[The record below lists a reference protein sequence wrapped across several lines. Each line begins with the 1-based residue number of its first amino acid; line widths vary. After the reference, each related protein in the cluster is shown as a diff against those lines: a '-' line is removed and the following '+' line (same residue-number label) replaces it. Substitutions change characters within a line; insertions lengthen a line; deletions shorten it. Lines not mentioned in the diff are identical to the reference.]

1 MPSLRNV
8 QNFLKNP
15 IFNPSGLGALLL
27 SQELI
32 EINAE
37 KEKALQLSKIFEEQ
51 DNFIQGEDE
60 DEEADNHP
68 IPLDWLALFFMDN
81 LLTYDL
87 AGVKVLHGLDKV
99 VDGDI
104 VMLENTEIREQKRR
118 DAAYKATKKKNGV
131 HEGNLEAFAFKMT
144 FKNRDEAREK
154 RAETSARQ
162 TKNSRQSE
170 IEEKKNMGSRQRLH
184 KSEEVRKKLSSTV
197 AAEEYERM
205 VLVTNKNRNDSL
217 VEARSVEGAIAQI
230 SEAEILPQD
239 SHVFNYWR
247 KKDYPR
253 INNGFR
259 TGCFTLYIDN
269 LPENIHWKRFG
280 SLFCPYGQ
288 VIDCFIPTKRN
299 SKGVRFGF
307 IRFATIGEARR
318 AISKM
323 NGARIDVLMI
333 FEDSDTLR
341 RVKNEQS
348 ETLAGWFSRVEV
360 WSENLVVECRRVWVV
375 CKGIP
380 FHAWNWGTFKN
391 IAARINESLSLKV
404 GSNSFEIMVHEVEP
418 SFKPN
423 SWIPEEVDDSPDLN
437 CFLGA
442 TLENSL
448 SGSSVSSPGLNYP
461 VEDVAIEGPHLEK
474 HLANK
479 SVDHSDGVSLRA
491 SEYALMMGLITSH
504 GSSTDTFQ
512 LKEDIP
518 VVPPIPAKL
527 RTNRVAK
534 KCKTKKRVLNLLAR
548 KH

>member
-1 MPSLRNV
+1 
-8 QNFLKNP
+8 
-15 IFNPSGLGALLL
+15 
-27 SQELI
+27 
-32 EINAE
+32 
-37 KEKALQLSKIFEEQ
+37 
-51 DNFIQGEDE
+51 
-60 DEEADNHP
+60 
-68 IPLDWLALFFMDN
+68 
-81 LLTYDL
+81 
-87 AGVKVLHGLDKV
+87 
-99 VDGDI
+99 
-104 VMLENTEIREQKRR
+104 
-118 DAAYKATKKKNGV
+118 
-131 HEGNLEAFAFKMT
+131 MT

-162 TKNSRQSE
+162 TKNSRQSK
-170 IEEKKNMGSRQRLH
+170 IEEKENVNNLKKPDDKTKRVDFILSKVIEAEHQNQRDGQQTKTVH
-184 KSEEVRKKLSSTV
+184 KSEEARKKLSSTV

-205 VLVTNKNRNDSL
+205 VLVTNKNMNDSL

-288 VIDCFIPTKRN
+288 VIDAFIPTKRN

-323 NGARIDVLMI
+323 NGARIDGSKIGVSFSKYNTRHSFWRKSSPVVHLKPERENVTRNNLYTVNGVIDEAKLQVLDNCLIGWCKNYTKIGDLASQMQDKGLNGFSLMRAAGNVVLMI

-341 RVKNEQS
+341 RVKNEKS
-348 ETLAGWFSRVEV
+348 ETLAGWFSRVKV

-375 CKGIP
+375 CEGIP
-380 FHAWNWGTFKN
+380 FHAWNWGTFKTLRLETKVRN
-391 IAARINESLSLKV
+391 DESLSLKV

-437 CFLGA
+437 CFLGQRWRI
-442 TLENSL
+442 LCQDRQCHPQ
-448 SGSSVSSPGLNYP
+448 SVISDEKPNNKLGLHTMEAVDHSKLNI
-461 VEDVAIEGPHLEK
+461 VE

-491 SEYALMMGLITSH
+491 SEDALMIGLITSH